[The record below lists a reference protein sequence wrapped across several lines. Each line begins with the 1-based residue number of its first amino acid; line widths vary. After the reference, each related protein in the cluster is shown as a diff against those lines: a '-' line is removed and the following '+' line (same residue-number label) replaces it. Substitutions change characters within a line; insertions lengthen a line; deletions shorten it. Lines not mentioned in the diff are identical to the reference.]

1 MIMNQKYKISGY
13 IKTGGVVLPVLDIP
27 QMSDN
32 EWNQRAREQAARQY
46 QEETGQE
53 PESIDQAIGWLRDKL
68 AGMTELR
75 G

>member
-1 MIMNQKYKISGY
+1 MIQEYRVSGY

-27 QMSDN
+27 QMSDT

-53 PESIDQAIGWLRDKL
+53 PESIDQAVSWLRDKI
-68 AGMTELR
+68 AGMTEIR

>member
-1 MIMNQKYKISGY
+1 MNQGYNVSGY
-13 IKTGGVVLPVLDIP
+13 IKTGDVVLPVLDIP

-53 PESIDQAIGWLRDKL
+53 PESIDQAISWLQDKI
-68 AGMTELR
+68 AGMAEIR

>member
-1 MIMNQKYKISGY
+1 MNQGYSEIGY

-53 PESIDQAIGWLRDKL
+53 PKSIDQAVSWLRDKI
-68 AGMTELR
+68 AGMAEIR

>member
-1 MIMNQKYKISGY
+1 MIQEYRVSGY

-53 PESIDQAIGWLRDKL
+53 PENIDQAVSWLRDKI
-68 AGMTELR
+68 AGMAEIR

>member
-1 MIMNQKYKISGY
+1 MNQEYRVSGY

-27 QMSDN
+27 QMSDT

-53 PESIDQAIGWLRDKL
+53 PESIDQAISWLQDKI
-68 AGMTELR
+68 AGMAEIR

>member
-1 MIMNQKYKISGY
+1 MNQGYSVSGY
-13 IKTGGVVLPVLDIP
+13 IKAGGVVLPVLDIP

-53 PESIDQAIGWLRDKL
+53 PESIDQAVSWLRDKI
-68 AGMTELR
+68 AGMAEIR

>member
-1 MIMNQKYKISGY
+1 MIQEYRVSGY
-13 IKTGGVVLPVLDIP
+13 IKTEGVVLPVLDIP

-46 QEETGQE
+46 QEETEQE
-53 PESIDQAIGWLRDKL
+53 PESIDQAVSWLRDKI
-68 AGMTELR
+68 AGMTEIR

>member
-1 MIMNQKYKISGY
+1 MLQEYRVSGY
-13 IKTGGVVLPVLDIP
+13 IKTGGIVLPVLDIP

-53 PESIDQAIGWLRDKL
+53 PESIDQAVSWLRDKI
-68 AGMTELR
+68 AGMTEIR

>member
-1 MIMNQKYKISGY
+1 M
-13 IKTGGVVLPVLDIP
+13 LDIP

-53 PESIDQAIGWLRDKL
+53 PESIDQAVSWLRDKI
-68 AGMTELR
+68 AGMTEIR

>member
-1 MIMNQKYKISGY
+1 MNQGYRVSGY
-13 IKTGGVVLPVLDIP
+13 IKAEGVVLPVLDIP

-53 PESIDQAIGWLRDKL
+53 PENIDQAVSWLRDKI
-68 AGMTELR
+68 AGMTEIR

>member
-1 MIMNQKYKISGY
+1 MNRGYSVSGY

-53 PESIDQAIGWLRDKL
+53 PESIDQAVSWLRDKI
-68 AGMTELR
+68 AGMTEIR

>member
-1 MIMNQKYKISGY
+1 MIQEYRVSGY

-32 EWNQRAREQAARQY
+32 EWNRRAREQAARQY

-53 PESIDQAIGWLRDKL
+53 PESIDQAISWLQDKI
-68 AGMTELR
+68 AGMAEIR

>member
-1 MIMNQKYKISGY
+1 MIQEYRVSGY

-53 PESIDQAIGWLRDKL
+53 PESIDQAVSWLRDKI
-68 AGMTELR
+68 AGMTEIR

>member
-1 MIMNQKYKISGY
+1 MNQEYRVSGY
-13 IKTGGVVLPVLDIP
+13 IKTGGIVLPVLDIP

-53 PESIDQAIGWLRDKL
+53 PESIDQAVSWLRDKI
-68 AGMTELR
+68 AE
-75 G
+75 

>member
-1 MIMNQKYKISGY
+1 MNQEYRVSGY
-13 IKTGGVVLPVLDIP
+13 IKTGGIVLPVLDIP

-53 PESIDQAIGWLRDKL
+53 PESIDQAVSWLRDKI
-68 AGMTELR
+68 AGMTEIR

>member
-1 MIMNQKYKISGY
+1 MIQEYRVSGY

-27 QMSDN
+27 QMSDT

-46 QEETGQE
+46 REETGQE
-53 PESIDQAIGWLRDKL
+53 PESIDQAVGWLRDKL
-68 AGMTELR
+68 AGMAESR

>member
-1 MIMNQKYKISGY
+1 MIQEYRVSGY

-46 QEETGQE
+46 QEETEQE
-53 PESIDQAIGWLRDKL
+53 PESIDQAVSWLRDKI
-68 AGMTELR
+68 AGMTEIR

>member
-1 MIMNQKYKISGY
+1 MIQEYRVSGY

-32 EWNQRAREQAARQY
+32 EWNQRAREQAVRQY
-46 QEETGQE
+46 REETGQE
-53 PESIDQAIGWLRDKL
+53 PESIDQAVSWLRDKI
-68 AGMTELR
+68 AGMTEIR

>member
-1 MIMNQKYKISGY
+1 MIQEYRVSGY
-13 IKTGGVVLPVLDIP
+13 IKTGGIVLPVLDIP
-27 QMSDN
+27 QMSDT

-53 PESIDQAIGWLRDKL
+53 PESIDQAIGWLRDKI
-68 AGMTELR
+68 AGMAEIR